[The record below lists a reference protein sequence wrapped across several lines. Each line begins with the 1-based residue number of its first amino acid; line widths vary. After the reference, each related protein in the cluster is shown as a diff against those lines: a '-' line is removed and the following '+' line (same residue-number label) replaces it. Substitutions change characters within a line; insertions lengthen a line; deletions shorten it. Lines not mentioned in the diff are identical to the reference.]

1 MIRYRMLLTAAAIVP
16 AAVHAQTP
24 ATPDQRNAW
33 VVGAQAR
40 QLRFRTATDQ
50 FTVRQVVVPAGLSW
64 RRGAFGLDLGSAWV
78 DSRLEAGAV
87 SRSVSGLTDTQVRGT
102 YTLGRDLAVLTVAAN
117 LPTGLKEAPL
127 ADGSVLGAVS
137 SSFLAFP
144 VPAHGSGAALTG
156 GLAVAVPAG
165 DWNIGL
171 AGSLRWSAE
180 YTPYREGQ
188 TAFAYQAGM
197 EGRLRAGVDRVVG
210 RSRVTAGLTYSTFGT
225 DEFAAGSTVT
235 GAYQP
240 GPRWIAEAATVTAVG
255 ARSSLSVF
263 GWHYQRTDG
272 DANGV
277 SVGNRERISGLGAAL
292 RSTLA
297 PAVEA
302 HLGLDGR
309 LARIGETPGRLVGGE
324 AGLGLRL
331 SGRVS
336 LVPTIRY
343 ETGRL
348 EPGSGNQTLR
358 GISGSVFLRSSF

>member
-1 MIRYRMLLTAAAIVP
+1 MMRYRMLLTAAAIVP

-180 YTPYREGQ
+180 YTP
-188 TAFAYQAGM
+188 TA
-197 EGRLRAGVDRVVG
+197 RV
-210 RSRVTAGLTYSTFGT
+210 RQPSRTRPGWRGGFGP
-225 DEFAAGSTVT
+225 ASTV
-235 GAYQP
+235 
-240 GPRWIAEAATVTAVG
+240 
-255 ARSSLSVF
+255 SS
-263 GWHYQRTDG
+263 G
-272 DANGV
+272 
-277 SVGNRERISGLGAAL
+277 GLAL
-292 RSTLA
+292 
-297 PAVEA
+297 PQV
-302 HLGLDGR
+302 
-309 LARIGETPGRLVGGE
+309 
-324 AGLGLRL
+324 
-331 SGRVS
+331 
-336 LVPTIRY
+336 
-343 ETGRL
+343 
-348 EPGSGNQTLR
+348 
-358 GISGSVFLRSSF
+358 